1 MPRPESYT
9 DLEIL
14 ALMKKDEER
23 AMEYLFR
30 RYYGF
35 LCTAIYRVL
44 PDTNLAEDLAQDVF
58 FEFWKKRE
66 RLNITTSVKAYLKRA
81 AVNKT
86 LNYIR
91 DQKMRFADEEELP
104 NLENNQGSSQQK
116 LEEEELQALIRASID
131 RLPER
136 CRMVFVLSRY
146 EEMSYQE
153 IADQLDISIKTVE
166 NQISKALKFLRQAL
180 RPFVGKGPLLL
191 LLVQLF

>member
-1 MPRPESYT
+1 MSQPESYT
-9 DLEIL
+9 DRQIL
-14 ALMKKDEER
+14 DLLQKDEDK

-35 LCTAIYRVL
+35 MCNAIYRVL
-44 PDTNLAEDLAQDVF
+44 PDKNLAEDLAQDVF
-58 FEFWKKRE
+58 YEFWKKRE
-66 RLNITTSVKAYLKRA
+66 RVQINTSLQAYLKRA

-91 DQKMRFADEEELP
+91 DRKMRFADEEELP
-104 NLENNQGSSQQK
+104 KLENNQESSQQK
-116 LEEEELQALIRASID
+116 LEEEELQALIRQSID

-146 EEMSYQE
+146 EELSYQE
-153 IADQLDISIKTVE
+153 IADQLGISVKTVE
-166 NQISKALKFLRQAL
+166 NQISKALKFLRESL

-191 LLVQLF
+191 LLVQFF

>member
-1 MPRPESYT
+1 MSQPESYT
-9 DLEIL
+9 DRQIL
-14 ALMKKDEER
+14 DLLQKDEDK

-35 LCTAIYRVL
+35 MCNAIYRVL
-44 PDTNLAEDLAQDVF
+44 PDKNLAEDLAQDVF
-58 FEFWKKRE
+58 YEFWKKRE
-66 RLNITTSVKAYLKRA
+66 RVQINTSLQAYLKRA

-91 DQKMRFADEEELP
+91 DRKMRFADEEELP
-104 NLENNQGSSQQK
+104 KLENNQESSQQK
-116 LEEEELQALIRASID
+116 LEEEELQALIRQSID

-146 EEMSYQE
+146 EELSYQE
-153 IADQLDISIKTVE
+153 IADQLGISVKTVE
-166 NQISKALKFLRQAL
+166 NQISKALKFLRETL